1 METTKSFHQ
10 NPYQDVSSPTLVNSR
25 LADQQGDF
33 PTNYTPKKYAEQP
46 LLLELSDYGLGELGL
61 RNLGHVYRNLAIPIL
76 VEHSIARTEAILS
89 DNGALCVKTGK
100 YTGRSPHDKY
110 MVDEAESRD
119 EIHWSK
125 TNVPIPE
132 FNFDR
137 LCRRVRS
144 YVQGRDLYIFDGY
157 VGADSKYQYGVR
169 VITERASQS
178 LFAQQLFIRPTPE
191 QLKTHQADFTV
202 IAVPGLHADPED
214 DGINSEA
221 FIVLNLSK
229 KMVIIGGSK
238 YAGEIKKSV
247 FSLMNY
253 FMTKAD
259 VLPMHCAANMDADG
273 NTALFFGLSGTGKT
287 TLSADPQRYLI
298 GDDEHG
304 WSDHGVFNFEGGC
317 YAKTIKLRREQ
328 EPQIWDAIRFG
339 ALMENV
345 VLDHNTRVP
354 DFDDSSLTENTRVA
368 YPIEYIPNAVIPGV
382 GRHPKTIIFL
392 TADAFGVLPPIAKLT
407 ALQAMYHFISGY
419 TSKVAGTERGI
430 KHPEA
435 TFSAGFGKCFLPL
448 AASVYAKLLGKRLQ
462 EHPETKVYLVNTGWS
477 GGPYG
482 VGERVA
488 IAHTR
493 AMVSAAVNED
503 LDAVK
508 FNPHPIF
515 KILIPETIPGVPDE
529 ILDPIKTWKD
539 PQEYEKQAKQLAQLF
554 VENFNKFEGVPENV
568 IEAQPHL
575 N

>member
-1 METTKSFHQ
+1 METTRSFHQ

-25 LADQQGDF
+25 LADQHGDF
-33 PTNYTPKKYAEQP
+33 PTNHTPKKYTEQP

-119 EIHWSK
+119 EIHWSQM
-125 TNVPIPE
+125 NVPIPE

-157 VGADSKYQYGVR
+157 VGADPQYQYGVR

-191 QLKTHQADFTV
+191 QLKTHHADFTV

-287 TLSADPQRYLI
+287 TLSADPHRYLI

-345 VLDHNTRVP
+345 VLDHDTRVP

-407 ALQAMYHFISGY
+407 SLQAMYHFMSGY

-430 KHPEA
+430 KDPEA

-448 AASVYAKLLGKRLQ
+448 AASVYAKLLGKRLE

-493 AMVSAAVNED
+493 AMVSAAVNGD
-503 LDAVK
+503 LDSVK

-539 PQEYEKQAKQLAQLF
+539 PQDYEKQAKQLAQLF
-554 VENFNKFEGVPENV
+554 VDNFRKFEGVPENV
-568 IEAQPHL
+568 LEAQP
-575 N
+575 NIN

>member
-529 ILDPIKTWKD
+529 ILDPIKTWKE

>member
-1 METTKSFHQ
+1 METTRSFHQ

-33 PTNYTPKKYAEQP
+33 PTNRTPQKYTEQP
-46 LLLELSDYGLGELGL
+46 VLLELSDYGLGELGL

-119 EIHWSK
+119 EIHWSQM
-125 TNVPIPE
+125 NVPIPE

-157 VGADSKYQYGVR
+157 VGADPQYQYGVR

-191 QLKTHQADFTV
+191 QLKTHHPDFTV

-287 TLSADPQRYLI
+287 TLSADPHRYLI

-345 VLDHNTRVP
+345 VLDHDTRIP

-407 ALQAMYHFISGY
+407 SLQAMYHFMSGY

-430 KHPEA
+430 KDPEA

-448 AASVYAKLLGKRLQ
+448 AASVYAKLLGKRLE

-493 AMVSAAVNED
+493 AMVSAAVNGD
-503 LDAVK
+503 LDSVK

-529 ILDPIKTWKD
+529 ILDPIKTWKN

-554 VENFNKFEGVPENV
+554 VDNFQKFEGVPESV
-568 IEAQPHL
+568 LEAQP
-575 N
+575 NIN